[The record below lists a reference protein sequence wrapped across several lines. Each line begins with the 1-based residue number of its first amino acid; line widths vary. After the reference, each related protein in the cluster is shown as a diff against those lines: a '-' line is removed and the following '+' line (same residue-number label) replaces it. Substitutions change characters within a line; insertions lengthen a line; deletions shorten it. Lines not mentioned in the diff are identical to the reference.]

1 MQLMGAWLFFEVMVL
16 LAFDDSNQSDSHG
29 REYVFLS
36 IHAIPEKAFEK
47 LLILETVPCSRRF
60 CIDAYLLNCSPICPI
75 VDAYLLGRFPASI
88 AFDNPL
94 LGPAA
99 ENGGLTIGRVQ

>member
-16 LAFDDSNQSDSHG
+16 LAFHESNQSDSHG
-29 REYVFLS
+29 HEYVFLS
-36 IHAIPEKAFEK
+36 IHAIPKKAFEK
-47 LLILETVPCSRRF
+47 LLILKTVPCGRCF
-60 CIDAYLLNCSPICPI
+60 CINVYLLNYPPTCHI
-75 VDAYLLGRFPASI
+75 VDAYLLWRFPASI